1 MGCRLPDFRAPCR
14 VLPVAFQPRR
24 WWQRLEFRRRP
35 SCQYIVIDQPES
47 KSVLDCAHL
56 RKEYFHDEGRTF
68 ISPPFFY
75 PYAYGIHFYIPPDK
89 LLRITEIYPSSIWR
103 ALVNYK
109 IFLKEE
115 IAPASDRPSS
125 FKFRSGAWTASVIEA
140 RFEGLSVDEEYM
152 EYILT
157 HHDQWFK
164 GFFPSGQFTR
174 QSSYN
179 LP

>member
-68 ISPPFFY
+68 ISPIFFN
-75 PYAYGIHFYIPPDK
+75 PYAYGIHFYISPYK
-89 LLRITEIYPSSIWR
+89 LLRITEIYPSSIGR

-109 IFLKEE
+109 IFPKEE

-125 FKFRSGAWTASVIEA
+125 FKFRSGA
-140 RFEGLSVDEEYM
+140 
-152 EYILT
+152 
-157 HHDQWFK
+157 
-164 GFFPSGQFTR
+164 
-174 QSSYN
+174 
-179 LP
+179 